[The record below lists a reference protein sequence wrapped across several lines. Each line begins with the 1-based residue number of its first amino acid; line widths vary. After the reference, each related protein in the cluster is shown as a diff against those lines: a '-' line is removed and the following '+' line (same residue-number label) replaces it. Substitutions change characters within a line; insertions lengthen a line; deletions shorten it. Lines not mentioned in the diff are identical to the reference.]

1 MIRYKKTKKRGA
13 KLMGLKLEN
22 VKKFYTDK
30 TAVDGITFE
39 MNKPRCIWAFRNKWS
54 RKNNNN

>member
-1 MIRYKKTKKRGA
+1 
-13 KLMGLKLEN
+13 MGLKLSN
-22 VKKFYTDK
+22 VKKNYVDK
-30 TAVDGITFE
+30 TAVNGVSFE